1 MDRDKL
7 VAGMLTGVSPA
18 LSAEQVA
25 MINAALRAFSDKQ
38 LTRMDDAGA
47 HVALR
52 QRSAA

>member
-25 MINAALRAFSDKQ
+25 MINAALKDPMGVWRA
-38 LTRMDDAGA
+38 TCAPGE
-47 HVALR
+47 
-52 QRSAA
+52 

>member
-25 MINAALRAFSDKQ
+25 MINAALKAFSD
-38 LTRMDDAGA
+38 L
-47 HVALR
+47 
-52 QRSAA
+52 